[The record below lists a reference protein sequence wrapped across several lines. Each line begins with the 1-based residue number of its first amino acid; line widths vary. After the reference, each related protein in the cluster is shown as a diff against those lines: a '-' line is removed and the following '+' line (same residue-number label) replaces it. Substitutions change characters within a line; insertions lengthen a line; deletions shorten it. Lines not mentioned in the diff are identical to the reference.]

1 MRRKSFTAIVLT
13 SALLMMA
20 GVVRPAAAGDATEAR
35 LRKLEAA
42 LEAVQAELAALKAE
56 RAEAGRGAPAA
67 DYQAQIDQMV
77 EKAVNDKTAQMS
89 PAPSWVQNVQLFG
102 DFRYRHE
109 QTSDTGGAIA
119 EQRDTNRIRAR
130 LGLKAIMN
138 EEVDAIFRIATGS
151 SNSPV
156 AANQTLGGAG
166 SNEMARLLDNDS
178 FSHRAIWLDWAY
190 FDYHP
195 ASMPG
200 LNVYGGK
207 MKQPFYTVGGNE
219 VVWDG
224 DVSPEGVVASYTFN
238 LDSSS
243 IATINGGGLWLRERA
258 GDADTSMW
266 GLQGLLRHN
275 LSDERH
281 VLGGVTWYD
290 LGNIEDQTVSG
301 VTRNGNTDNGSGGY
315 EFDYNMIEGFAEY
328 GFALAGMP
336 SAAYGTY
343 IENTAA
349 DSGEN
354 TAFLMGM
361 RLNKMSKKVGSWQA
375 FYNYSE
381 VDPDAVF
388 AGLTDSDIFLGGTG
402 GKGHELGFQY
412 MLRKNVEANLSY
424 FISERADRAGQ
435 AGGPGQ
441 AGGDIHMLHGDL
453 IFKF

>member
-1 MRRKSFTAIVLT
+1 MRRKHFTQIVATLV
-13 SALLMMA
+13 LLMMA
-20 GVVRPAAAGDATEAR
+20 GVVRPAAAEDATEAR
-35 LRKLEAA
+35 LRKLEAT

-56 RAEAGRGAPAA
+56 RATAGRSAPAA

-77 EKAVNDKTAQMS
+77 EKAVKEKASQIN

-102 DFRYRHE
+102 DFRYRYE
-109 QTSDTGGAIA
+109 QTNDTGGTTA

-138 EEVDAIFRIATGS
+138 EEVDAIFRIASGS
-151 SNSPV
+151 SDSPV
-156 AANQTLGGAG
+156 SVNQTLGD
-166 SNEMARLLDNDS
+166 SLTDS
-178 FSHRAIWLDWAY
+178 FSHKDIWLDWGY

-238 LDSSS
+238 LDSSN

-266 GLQGLLRHN
+266 GLQGLVRHN
-275 LSDERH
+275 FNDEQH
-281 VLGGVTWYD
+281 VLGGLSWYD

-301 VTRNGNTDNGSGGY
+301 VTLNGNTDNGSGGY

-349 DSGEN
+349 DSGQN

-381 VDPDAVF
+381 VDGDAVF

-412 MLRKNVEANLSY
+412 MLQKNVEANLSY

-435 AGGPGQ
+435 AGG
-441 AGGDIHMLHGDL
+441 DIHMLHGDL